1 MNAAYRFNWSIIG
14 AHLWPMFVGL
24 ALMIQLTIVATL
36 ISLVLGLALA
46 LMRMSAARPARV
58 VSSVV
63 IDVARSI
70 PLIILLFWLYYGLA
84 AQLGIALQAFT
95 AGAIALGITGSAY
108 MAEVYR
114 GGLEAVESGQ
124 REAAAAIGLTPFVA
138 FQTVVLPQA
147 GRLVVAPMIN
157 VFVMLLKG
165 ATIMSTIGVADM
177 IFVARQVSLSTF
189 TPFELYTFAGL
200 VLIVITVL
208 LAAIGSLIERRLS
221 RGASRHE

>member
-1 MNAAYRFNWSIIG
+1 MNATYQFNWSVID
-14 AHLWPMFVGL
+14 AHMWPMLVGL
-24 ALMIQLTIVATL
+24 VLMIRLTIVGMV
-36 ISLVLGLALA
+36 ISLAFGLILA
-46 LMRMSAARPARV
+46 LMRMSAARPVRV
-58 VSSVV
+58 LASGV
-63 IDVARSI
+63 IDVVRSV

-84 AQLGIALQAFT
+84 AQLGIAMQAFT

-124 REAAAAIGLTPFVA
+124 REAAAAMGLTRAVA

-147 GRLVVAPMIN
+147 ARLVVAPTIN

-177 IFVARQVSLSTF
+177 IFVARQVSLRTF

-200 VLIVITVL
+200 VLIVITL
-208 LAAIGSLIERRLS
+208 ILAAIGGVIERRLS
-221 RGASRHE
+221 KGAGRHA